1 MTVTEDP
8 GMILLG
14 RVSGLFGLKGWI
26 KVYSDTEPRDNILNY
41 SPWYLRRQG
50 EWQPYEVIAGK
61 AHGKSIVAHLAN
73 CPDRDV
79 AAELIGST
87 IAIRPDQLPAAG
99 EDEYYWSDLRDLKV
113 TTIQGVDLGQVVN
126 LMETGANDVL
136 VVRETTE
143 DGRERL
149 IPFIRHQ
156 VIRNIDLEHGLIIV
170 DWDPEF

>member
-1 MTVTEDP
+1 
-8 GMILLG
+8 
-14 RVSGLFGLKGWI
+14 
-26 KVYSDTEPRDNILNY
+26 
-41 SPWYLRRQG
+41 
-50 EWQPYEVIAGK
+50 
-61 AHGKSIVAHLAN
+61 
-73 CPDRDV
+73 
-79 AAELIGST
+79 
-87 IAIRPDQLPAAG
+87 
-99 EDEYYWSDLRDLKV
+99 
-113 TTIQGVDLGQVVN
+113 VN